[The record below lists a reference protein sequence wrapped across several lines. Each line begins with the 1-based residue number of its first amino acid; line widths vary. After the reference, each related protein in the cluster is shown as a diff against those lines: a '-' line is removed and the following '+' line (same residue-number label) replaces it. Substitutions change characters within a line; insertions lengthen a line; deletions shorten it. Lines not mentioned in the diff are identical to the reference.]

1 MYLRNWGM
9 QGGNRKGLSRQ
20 VYCNQFLND
29 VNISVLG
36 ANIFLQQVCSS
47 PFWVLLRPDG
57 AGMGKEDM

>member
-1 MYLRNWGM
+1 M